1 MFKQNLST
9 FIIQLGLALVKMTVS
24 NPDGNLSSESGLILV
39 KKIMD
44 SLNFSGLS
52 KQYLEIEDKRL
63 VIPVR
68 ISLNGVVD
76 LSKYRGLLN

>member
-1 MFKQNLST
+1 
-9 FIIQLGLALVKMTVS
+9 MTVS